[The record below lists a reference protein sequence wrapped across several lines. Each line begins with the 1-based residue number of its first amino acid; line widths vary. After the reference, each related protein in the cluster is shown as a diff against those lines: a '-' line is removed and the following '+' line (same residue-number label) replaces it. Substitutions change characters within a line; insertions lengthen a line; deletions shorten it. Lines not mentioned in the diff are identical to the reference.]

1 MSSIAEKD
9 EYNYDIV
16 KFCVITGIMM
26 GVVGTAVGT
35 WIASELAFPFL
46 NFDTAEI
53 SFGRLRPVHTNT
65 VIFGFGGFLLYGAGF
80 YMVQH
85 ATHARV
91 AFEKIAWTA
100 VFLWLFSVFAFWITL
115 PMGMTQSKEY
125 HEPEWWID
133 IMMATSWTCM
143 TISYLGTIARRK
155 MSHIYVGL
163 WFFMTM
169 LFMVTYIFVFNGMC
183 IPVDFTFSYSAYA
196 GIHDAMTQWW
206 WGHNAVG
213 FFLTAGFIGVM
224 YYFVPKHANRPIYSY
239 RLSVL
244 HFWSLTFLY
253 VWVGAHHLHYTAI
266 PDWTLS
272 LGAGMSIA
280 LIFPSWGGMI
290 NGMMTM
296 SGAWDKIRTDPIM
309 RFMVVALAFYGM
321 STFEGPLMGTK
332 SVNALSHYTD
342 WTVGH
347 VHSGA
352 LGWNAMIS
360 IGAMYHMITR
370 MWNTEMWSAK
380 LVNIHFWVHL
390 TGAIFYI
397 TAMWGS
403 GVLQGLM
410 WRAFD
415 EYGNLVYTFADS
427 VAAMHPFYALRATGG
442 FLVFCG
448 FCIMLFNTLKTV
460 SAVKAGTNVTLTAE
474 AQA

>member
-1 MSSIAEKD
+1 MASD
-9 EYNYDIV
+9 NQTYDFDIV
-16 KFCVITGIMM
+16 KFCTLTAIVMGIIGTAM
-26 GVVGTAVGT
+26 GVF
-35 WIASELAFPFL
+35 IATELAYPTL
-46 NFDTAEI
+46 VTD
-53 SFGRLRPVHTNT
+53 SPMLHFGRFRPMHTNT
-65 VIFGFGGFLLYGAGF
+65 VIFGFGGFLLYAAGF
-80 YMVQH
+80 YFVQRS
-85 ATHARV
+85 THAR
-91 AFEKIAWTA
+91 IWSSSMAWA
-100 VFLWLFSVFAFWITL
+100 AIVLWLVAMLCIWITL

-133 IMMATSWTCM
+133 IMMALSWVLFTVTFIM
-143 TISYLGTIARRK
+143 TIKNRNT
-155 MSHIYVGL
+155 SHIYIAN
-163 WFFMTM
+163 WFYFGM
-169 LFMVTYIFVFNGMC
+169 LFMVTYIFVFNGMA
-183 IPVDFTFSYSAYA
+183 IPLDMTFSYSAYA

-224 YYFVPKHANRPIYSY
+224 YYFVPKHAERPIYSY

-244 HFWSLTFLY
+244 HFWSLMFLY

-290 NGMMTM
+290 NGMMTL
-296 SGAWDKIRTDPIM
+296 SGAWDKLRTDPIM
-309 RFMVVALAFYGM
+309 RFMIVSLAFYGM
-321 STFEGPLMGTK
+321 STFEGPLMGTR

-370 MWNTEMWSAK
+370 MWDTDMYSAK
-380 LVNIHFWVHL
+380 LLNIHFWVHTL
-390 TGAIFYI
+390 GAVLYI
-397 TAMWGS
+397 TAMWAS

-415 EYGNLVYTFADS
+415 DQGNLIYTFADS
-427 VAAMHPFYALRATGG
+427 VAAMHPFYTQRAIGG
-442 FLVFCG
+442 AFVSVG
-448 FCIMLFNTLKTV
+448 FMIMFYNTVMTIRAK
-460 SAVKAGTNVTLTAE
+460 KYAGTPAM
-474 AQA
+474 AKA

>member
-1 MSSIAEKD
+1 MSSVAEK
-9 EYNYDIV
+9 EQYNYDIV
-16 KFCVITGIMM
+16 KFCVVIGIIM
-26 GVVGTAVGT
+26 GVLGTLIGT
-35 WIASELAFPFL
+35 FVASELAFPWL
-46 NFDTAEI
+46 NMDIAQIT
-53 SFGRLRPVHTNT
+53 FGRLRPVHTNV
-65 VIFGFGGFLLYGAGF
+65 VIFGFGGFLLYAGGF
-80 YMVQH
+80 YMLQH
-85 ATHARV
+85 ATHARLRLEKLAWISV
-91 AFEKIAWTA
+91 A
-100 VFLWLFSVFAFWITL
+100 LWLIGCLLVVVTL
-115 PMGMTQSKEY
+115 PLGMTQAKEY
-125 HEPEWWID
+125 HEAEWWID
-133 IMMATSWTCM
+133 IILALGWVSLTIVTLA
-143 TISYLGTIARRK
+143 TISARK
-155 MSHIYVGL
+155 MSHIYVGF
-163 WFFMTM
+163 WFYMTM
-169 LFMVTYIFVFNGMC
+169 LFMVTYIFVFNGLA
-183 IPVDFTFSYSAYA
+183 IPVDMTFSYSAYA
-196 GIHDAMTQWW
+196 GVHDAMVQWW

-213 FFLTAGFIGVM
+213 FFLTAGFIGIM

-266 PDWTLS
+266 PDWTQS

-296 SGAWDKIRTDPIM
+296 SGAWDKLRTDPVM
-309 RFMVVALAFYGM
+309 RFMVVSLAFYGM
-321 STFEGPLMGTK
+321 STFEGPMMATK

-352 LGWNAMIS
+352 LGWNAMIA

-370 MWNTEMWSAK
+370 MWNTEMASSK
-380 LVNIHFWVHL
+380 LVNVHFWIHL
-390 TGAIFYI
+390 TGAVFYI

-427 VAAMHPFYALRATGG
+427 VAAMHPFYALRALGG
-442 FLVFCG
+442 FLVFSG
-448 FCIMLFNTLKTV
+448 FCIMLYNTIKTI
-460 SAVKAGTNVTLTAE
+460 SAVKAGTNTPLRVE
-474 AQA
+474 V

>member
-1 MSSIAEKD
+1 VSSVAEKD
-9 EYNYDIV
+9 QYNYDIV
-16 KFCVITGIMM
+16 KFCVITGIVM
-26 GVVGTAVGT
+26 GVLGTLVGTFV
-35 WIASELAFPFL
+35 ASELAFPWL
-46 NFDTAEI
+46 NMDIAEI
-53 SFGRLRPVHTNT
+53 SFGRLRPVHTNV
-65 VIFGFGGFLLYGAGF
+65 VIFGFGGFLLYGAGL

-85 ATHARV
+85 TTHARI
-91 AFEKIAWTA
+91 AFEKVAWTGVA
-100 VFLWLFSVFAFWITL
+100 LWLIGCLAVVVTL
-115 PMGMTQSKEY
+115 PLGMTQAKEY
-125 HEPEWWID
+125 HEAEWWID
-133 IMMATSWTCM
+133 IILALSWVCL
-143 TISYLGTIARRK
+143 TITFLGTVARRK

-169 LFMVTYIFVFNGMC
+169 LFMVTYIFVFNGLC
-183 IPVDFTFSYSAYA
+183 IPVDMSFSYSAYA

-272 LGAGMSIA
+272 LGAGMSVA

-296 SGAWDKIRTDPIM
+296 SGAWDKLRTDPVM

-352 LGWNAMIS
+352 LGWNAMIA

-370 MWNTEMWSAK
+370 MWNTEMASEK
-380 LVNIHFWVHL
+380 LVNLHFWIHL
-390 TGAIFYI
+390 TGAVFYI

-427 VAAMHPFYALRATGG
+427 VAAMHPFYALRALGG
-442 FLVFCG
+442 FLVFLG
-448 FCIMLFNTLKTV
+448 LSIMLFNTIKTIG
-460 SAVKAGTNVTLTAE
+460 AVKAGTNTPLRA
-474 AQA
+474 AD